1 MTTTLETL
9 TTESNFRIPASATLI
24 DFERDTVSMYQ
35 PNDTSIERLTLEAHG
50 HPVQIIRYDG
60 DNRGVAVGI
69 DGPFGSVASMPMDE
83 VSAYIEQH
91 TGGEQ

>member
-1 MTTTLETL
+1 MIDDFILM
-9 TTESNFRIPASATLI
+9 ESNFNVPAGATVI

-60 DNRGVAVGI
+60 DNRAVSVGI
-69 DGPFGSVASMPMDE
+69 DGPFGSVESMPMDAVE
-83 VSAYIEQH
+83 KYIETH
-91 TGGEQ
+91 TGGA